1 MRLHICTL
9 SSLTSLTC
17 PSLSYESIRRMC
29 NQLVYTH
36 RAAVYYEMG
45 EFEKSIADCDAAVER
60 GRELRADYKMI
71 ARALTRKA
79 NSLVKLGNLEDAIGI
94 YQKALTEHR
103 Y

>member
-1 MRLHICTL
+1 MH
-9 SSLTSLTC
+9 
-17 PSLSYESIRRMC
+17 
-29 NQLVYTH
+29 
-36 RAAVYYEMG
+36 YEMG